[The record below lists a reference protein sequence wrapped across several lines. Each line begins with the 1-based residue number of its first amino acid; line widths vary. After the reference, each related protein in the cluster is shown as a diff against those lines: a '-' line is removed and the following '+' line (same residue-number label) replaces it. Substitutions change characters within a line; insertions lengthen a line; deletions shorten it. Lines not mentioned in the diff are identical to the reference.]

1 MLIAIERGKDFADLL
16 LYLSGIDFD
25 FRELIIYENF
35 HIRQSKKIKSQ
46 WVSGR

>member
-35 HIRQSKKIKSQ
+35 HNYTVKKD
-46 WVSGR
+46 